1 MLDDLLERYLN
12 QIKLLIRGRQSD
24 KVLFELRNEVYSL
37 FQAMDMSGIQFTVP
51 DRVMAA
57 MHRGDD
63 SQIDRAIRELFVVN
77 FYKTLDLN
85 KKVTSIVDDAHMTVG
100 DGYFLDHKKPMPI
113 EEIGDL
119 VDSFFG
125 EYDEDMQ
132 KFFEERLKDE
142 KIYFIKNNDEYYE
155 GMTFFIDSQ
164 NDTFLLA
171 EYDGTINSAVILA
184 HELAHAYSK
193 KYINNTF
200 EQKIFAYINDLDEV
214 YSKYMEYVF
223 IDYLKKIHFNKKE
236 IKTLE
241 VNSDMN
247 LIGFLDDYKE
257 FIDQYESNPKDIYND
272 DSLLF
277 PFIDSEQ
284 YSYGQIVGY
293 NFFNNY
299 LKDKDKTKSDILD
312 FVSDTGK
319 YDKTYML
326 NHYGLNEK
334 EVTSSKKL
342 VKDMKKHFYK

>member
-1 MLDDLLERYLN
+1 MLDDLLERYLYH
-12 QIKLLIRGRQSD
+12 IKELMHGRQSD

-37 FQAMDMSGIQFTVP
+37 FQAMDMSGVQFQVP
-51 DRVMAA
+51 DRLLASIN
-57 MHRGDD
+57 RGDD

-77 FYKTLDLN
+77 FFKTLDLN
-85 KKVTSIVDDAHMTVG
+85 KKVTSIVDDIHTNIG
-100 DGYFLDHKKPMPI
+100 DGYFLNYRKPMAI
-113 EEIGDL
+113 EEVGDL
-119 VDSFFG
+119 VDGFFG

-132 KFFEERLKDE
+132 KFLEDKLNEG
-142 KIYFIKNNDEYYE
+142 KIYFIKNNDEDYE

-164 NDTFLLA
+164 NDAFLLA
-171 EYDGTINSAVILA
+171 EYDGTINSAIILA

-193 KYINNTF
+193 KYINNNF

-223 IDYLKKIHFNKKE
+223 IDYLKKIHFNEKE
-236 IKTLE
+236 IKALQ

-247 LIGFLDDYKE
+247 LIGFLEDYKE
-257 FIDQYESNPKDIYND
+257 FIDQYESNPKEIYNN

-293 NFFNNY
+293 HFFKNY
-299 LKDKDKTKSDILD
+299 LKDKDKTKSNLFE

-326 NHYGLNEK
+326 NHYGLDEK
-334 EVTSSKKL
+334 EITSSKKL